1 MDSIDKTAQVFH
13 ALSHPRR
20 VMILRCLMGRSN
32 EPIAVG
38 ALQRETKIPAASLTH
53 HLQIMERSGVLVQKT
68 KGRFTLYTLDAKIL
82 ARVLGHVQNQIDM
95 GIGTDHI
102 EPVVCHEVD
111 AKPKIPMPM
120 APPPPTKRFLGLRG

>member
-1 MDSIDKTAQVFH
+1 MESIDKTAQVFH

-20 VMILRCLMGRSN
+20 VMILRCLMGRNN
-32 EPIAVG
+32 EQIAVG

-53 HLQIMERSGVLVQKT
+53 HLQIMERSGVLAQRT
-68 KGRFTLYTLDAKIL
+68 KGRFTFYTLDSKIL
-82 ARVLGHVQNQIDM
+82 ARVLGQVQNLIDM

-102 EPVVCHEVD
+102 EPAARHQD
-111 AKPKIPMPM
+111 TPKPKIPMPM